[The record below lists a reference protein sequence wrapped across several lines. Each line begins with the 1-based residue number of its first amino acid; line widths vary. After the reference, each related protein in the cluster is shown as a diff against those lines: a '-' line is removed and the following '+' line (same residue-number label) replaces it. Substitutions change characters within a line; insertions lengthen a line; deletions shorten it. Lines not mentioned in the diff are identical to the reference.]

1 MTSSSFPSYG
11 NGDHLFVH
19 GAFFLTQEAQS
30 LKNLYIEESR
40 VNVHEYTSKHGVYA
54 RVLM

>member
-1 MTSSSFPSYG
+1 MVTIFSFMERSSS
-11 NGDHLFVH
+11 HKKLKV
-19 GAFFLTQEAQS
+19 
-30 LKNLYIEESR
+30 LKNLYIEDSR